1 MSPQHDLETWRR
13 GAATAPGTAPAKT
26 LAAGGPGATFYGES
40 AGDDWRECEIIAAR
54 SDGLL
59 ILRELGKPLP
69 GVWLAS
75 RAQVRVLVGTL
86 EAPEIVRRNY
96 LPKEATASQLHTY
109 RKIREVASREVALRL
124 VFGSP

>member
-1 MSPQHDLETWRR
+1 MSIDSGRMGVHPDAPEKPS
-13 GAATAPGTAPAKT
+13 AAWTRADGSS
-26 LAAGGPGATFYGES
+26 GATFYRES
-40 AGDDWRECEIIAAR
+40 PGDDWQECEVIAKR
-54 SDGLL
+54 PDGLL

-96 LPKEATASQLHTY
+96 LPKGATASQLHTY
-109 RKIREVASREVALRL
+109 RKIREVASREVALHL